1 MARLALL
8 LLSCAL
14 LMGSGSASRLAPA
27 LEELTTQYWEWRI
40 LDAPEYASFVG
51 IHEHDHFLDDM
62 SLEAYQRRLNQSL
75 AFLGQAEALE
85 DELTERVDLVNLK
98 ILKRELETYI
108 TGFPFKAETP
118 ATTSS
123 LSLHKRHLLRV
134 EQVLRR
140 FTLICWKLY
149 RDPDKLNF
157 VLPLCYMEGIHTDFE
172 RLISWMVF
180 ETTEDFQKLLSR
192 FENLPRQLQQ
202 IQQLMEEGVAAGIV
216 NHAISMKGVA
226 ESLGRFVVSQAE
238 DSPLWERF
246 TSFPDSFTQEEITA
260 LQDQARQLI
269 LNEVSVKG
277 YVLQE
282 YVQSEYT
289 TRPEIAVTSL
299 PDGEERYAQLLS
311 QSLFPQVHTSTSLTA
326 SEIHQLGLDEVARIE
341 GEMAKIVEEL
351 GYDMTVPEFSA
362 MIRNDSRF
370 YYDNADDLLAGFQ
383 DLAYNVIPPKIPLLF
398 TNIPTAELQVVA
410 DPSPDGVGAYYLA
423 GAYDGSRPGIF
434 YVNTYH
440 YDAQPKYAMMTLS
453 LHEGNPGHH
462 LQGSHSIES
471 TNMPFFRRAMEDRNY
486 FQAPSRFPMNTAYT
500 EGWGLYSES
509 LGFDLELFGDPYD
522 RYGHYSDEI
531 FRACRLVVDT
541 GMHDRALGWTR
552 QEAIDFMFSHTAM
565 SLVDVENEIDR
576 YITWPGQAVSYKVGQ
591 LKISELKAKA
601 SSELGEAF
609 DVKKFH
615 DIVLES
621 VGPLDVV
628 EEEIDAWV
636 AAGGGP

>member
-1 MARLALL
+1 MGTDSCWRPRAVPAFTRARTGDMAWPALL
-8 LLSCAL
+8 FLSCSL
-14 LMGSGSASRLAPA
+14 LTGSGAASRLAPA
-27 LEELTTQYWEWRI
+27 LEDLTTQYWEWRI
-40 LDAPEYASFVG
+40 QDAPEYASFVG
-51 IHEHDHFLDDM
+51 IHEHDHLLDDM
-62 SLEAYQRRLNQSL
+62 SLEAYQQRFNQSQ
-75 AFLGQAEALE
+75 AFLEKAEALE
-85 DELTERVDLVNLK
+85 GELTEREDLVNLK

-108 TGFPFKAETP
+108 TGFPFKG
-118 ATTSS
+118 
-123 LSLHKRHLLRV
+123 
-134 EQVLRR
+134 
-140 FTLICWKLY
+140 
-149 RDPDKLNF
+149 F
-157 VLPLCYMEGIHTDFE
+157 VLPLCYMEGVHTDFE

-192 FENLPRQLQQ
+192 FEKLPQQLEQ
-202 IQQLMEEGVAAGIV
+202 IQRLMDEGVAAGIV

-226 ESLGRFVVSQAE
+226 DSLGRFVVSQAE

-246 TSFPDSFTQEEITA
+246 TTFPDSFTQEEITA

-269 LNEVSVKG
+269 LDEISPAFK
-277 YVLQE
+277 VLQD
-282 YVQSEYT
+282 YVQNEYT

-299 PDGEERYAQLLS
+299 PDGEDRYAQLLR
-311 QSLFPQVHTSTSLTA
+311 FHTSTSLTA
-326 SEIHQLGLDEVARIE
+326 IEIHQLGLDEVTRIE

-383 DLAYNVIPPKIPLLF
+383 DLAYNVIPPKIPELF
-398 TNIPTAELQVVA
+398 TNIPTSELQVVA

-440 YDAQPKYAMMTLS
+440 YDAQPKYEMMTLS

-471 TNMPFFRRAMEDRNY
+471 INMPFFRRAMEDRNY
-486 FQAPSRFPMNTAYT
+486 FQAPSRFPMNTAFT

-509 LGFDLELFGDPYD
+509 LGFDLDLFGDPYD

-541 GMHDRALGWTR
+541 GMHDGRLGWTR
-552 QEAIDFMFSHTAM
+552 QEAVNFMFNHTAM
-565 SLVDVENEIDR
+565 ALVDVENEIDR

-591 LKISELKAKA
+591 LKISDLKAKA
-601 SSELGEAF
+601 SSELGGAF

-628 EEEIDAWV
+628 EEEINAWI